1 MSDYGTNKHGS
12 GGELKEPSNRQK
24 VSMKFRETQH
34 LEKVPA
40 SAFFLLKLPNSAFPL
55 LKVTYYVDILRHMLN
70 TLHII
75 LGHFQQGRRYTM
87 FNV

>member
-1 MSDYGTNKHGS
+1 
-12 GGELKEPSNRQK
+12 
-24 VSMKFRETQH
+24 MKFRETQY

-55 LKVTYYVDILRHMLN
+55 LKVTRCLRHMLN
-70 TLHII
+70 SLHII